1 MIACFRYI
9 VKSERLNPGRRE
21 LLSLPQN
28 RQGFD
33 IVSMRDLSVE
43 NGVF

>member
-1 MIACFRYI
+1 MIVCFGY
-9 VKSERLNPGRRE
+9 VAKAESLNPGRRE

-28 RQGFD
+28 RQGFY